1 MCSCIASTVLVGDK
15 AELPA
20 CAIGFTRP
28 VLLTARGG
36 KELDPLQA
44 KPLRR
49 AFSDPGGLVQT
60 K

>member
-1 MCSCIASTVLVGDK
+1 VCRRVASAALVGVE
-15 AELPA
+15 AESSA
-20 CAIGFTRP
+20 CAVGFTRP

-44 KPLRR
+44 KPLRG
-49 AFSDPGGLVQT
+49 AFGEPGGLVQT